1 MNGNRHM
8 SLTMILAHA
17 LCYVSVLWGNAPERY
32 SVRELR
38 DPDLFA
44 FLSSSWAGA
53 ELDEDRLNRLI
64 PSILPSEEGWATEQL
79 QLDEAMWIDLN
90 NDRTKELAVT
100 VSAAGPSG
108 NVFIV
113 IFFKSEPHIL
123 VQMLPTYSGSM
134 KHFQDMDH
142 DGCIEIIVREIV
154 AWSTSRAEAT
164 LFPSIYRWNGRGYT
178 ESSARYPAY
187 YNGLRD
193 RLARQISDI
202 SALNL
207 AEMAKSDER
216 NAEELA
222 RWKELRIADMKV
234 ALYRIEQILGDKRS
248 GFEQAV
254 QWSASGDDN
263 LKRNAIAVFEDI
275 GDRESINYLK
285 QAAQGED
292 EIVSRRAKQALRRL
306 QNSEE

>member
-1 MNGNRHM
+1 MKGNRCL
-8 SLTMILAHA
+8 SLTMFFAYA
-17 LCYVSVLWGNAPERY
+17 LCYVSVLWGNPPERY

-44 FLSSSWAGA
+44 FLNSSWAGA

-64 PSILPSEEGWATEQL
+64 PNILPSEEGWATEQL
-79 QLDEAMWIDLN
+79 QVDEAMWIDLN

-123 VQMLPTYSGSM
+123 VQMLPTYSGST
-134 KHFQDMDH
+134 KDFQDMDH

-154 AWSTSRAEAT
+154 AWSTSRAEST
-164 LFPSIYRWNGRGYT
+164 LFPSIYRWNGREYT

-187 YNGLRD
+187 YHGLRD
-193 RLARQISDI
+193 RLAKQISDI

-222 RWKELRIADMKV
+222 RWKGLRIADMKV
-234 ALYRIEQILGDKRS
+234 ALYRIEQILGDERS

-254 QWSASGDDN
+254 QWWASGEDN
-263 LKRNAIAVFEDI
+263 LKRNAVAVFEDI
-275 GDRESINYLK
+275 GDEESIKHLE
-285 QAAQGED
+285 QAAED
-292 EIVSRRAKQALRRL
+292 EDKIVSRRAKQALRRL
-306 QNSEE
+306 QDSAE